1 MNAGLTKDTYMIDDE
16 EADKKKSFVLEIGD
30 KEDWQIAAVA
40 SIGLICPWNSSTIDE
55 KLMQYIDNDGKF
67 IKAGASLGI
76 GICCAGVNDE
86 NDIAFGLLSDSA
98 QEDKNDIVRECSILG
113 LGMAYAGRSR
123 ADLQDIFV
131 SKIVDTSLSLKESAY
146 AALSLGMSFV
156 GQCNG

>member
-1 MNAGLTKDTYMIDDE
+1 LFNIYVNGFVNAGLTKDSFMIDDE
-16 EADKKKSFVLEIGD
+16 EADKKKSFVLEIAD

-40 SIGLICPWNSSTIDE
+40 SIGLICPWNSSTIDD

-86 NDIAFGLLSDSA
+86 NDIAYGLLSDSA

-123 ADLQDIFV
+123 ADLQ
-131 SKIVDTSLSLKESAY
+131 
-146 AALSLGMSFV
+146 
-156 GQCNG
+156 